1 MKAQT
6 LKKLVALCMLAA
18 ALITPAVVITGCAT
32 APPTKEAIT
41 YYAFTDTWAAARSA
55 YEGYCEL
62 AVQGLVSQPDQRDID
77 AAWNQFRVGFKLALM
92 ASQRDWSA
100 TTPDAVVA
108 LKNDLITL
116 IRSL

>member
-1 MKAQT
+1 MKN
-6 LKKLVALCMLAA
+6 LFHSGLVAFLAVFIVIGVGGC
-18 ALITPAVVITGCAT
+18 ITTNS
-32 APPTKEAIT
+32 APPTKEAVA